1 MSEHCSVLYK
11 LVVLEEHLSAGILS
25 ALQWSRVHFFNSN
38 LVTPFGKSVRGE
50 EG

>member
-1 MSEHCSVLYK
+1 MLYK

-38 LVTPFGKSVRGE
+38 LVTPFGIQLNSKKCAF
-50 EG
+50 